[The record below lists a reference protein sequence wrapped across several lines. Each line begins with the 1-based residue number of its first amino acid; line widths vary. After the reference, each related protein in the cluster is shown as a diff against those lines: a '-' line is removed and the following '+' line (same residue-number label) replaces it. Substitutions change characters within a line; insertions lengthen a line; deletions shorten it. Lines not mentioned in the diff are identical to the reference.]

1 MPFKLFIVLFA
12 ALLITIACN
21 SAEEENADALK
32 FQVDSALLEKA
43 RALDPYQIIFR
54 APKNWKK
61 IDKVLFDSL
70 RARVA
75 MEREEMGFSLVPLE
89 IYSKQE
95 NEAMLSVSE
104 IRIPSDK
111 DAVLDTYYSQLENAF
126 PGFEVKQGIFTSG
139 GLFFRQYLIY
149 STDRVMFKLITHKD
163 TTDTHYLQFDYI
175 IPREHYGNEIK
186 AIESSIGSIISTH

>member
-1 MPFKLFIVLFA
+1 M
-12 ALLITIACN
+12 TIACS
-21 SAEEENADALK
+21 SAEEKNADALK
-32 FQVDSALLEKA
+32 FQVDSALLEQA
-43 RALDPYQIIFR
+43 RALEPYQITFR

-95 NEAMLSVSE
+95 NEAMLAVSE
-104 IRIPSDK
+104 MRIPSDK
-111 DAVLDTYYSQLENAF
+111 DAVLGTYYSQLENAF
-126 PGFEVKQGIFTSG
+126 PGFEVKQGTFTSG
-139 GLFFRQYLIY
+139 DLFFRQYLIY
-149 STDRVMFKLITHKD
+149 SPDRVMFKLIAHKD
-163 TTDTHYLQFDYI
+163 NTDTHYLQFDYI

-186 AIESSIGSIISTH
+186 AIESSIGSIVSTH